1 MNKTM
6 NKDFIWGVATAAY
19 QIEGAENEGGRGKS
33 IWDGEFTKGRIL
45 GDMNGEIACDHYH
58 RYEEDVALLKSLG
71 IKNYRFS
78 ISWPRI
84 FPNGIG
90 EVNLQGV
97 EFYKNL
103 VNRLI
108 AADITPW
115 ATIYHWDLPRKLFE
129 KGGFLNEEISD
140 YFADYAKTVVEIFG
154 DKVKNYFIFNEPQV
168 VVEDGR

>member
-1 MNKTM
+1 MK
-6 NKDFIWGVATAAY
+6 KDFIWGVATAAY

-33 IWDGEFTKGRIL
+33 IWDGEFTKGRVL

-84 FPNGIG
+84 FPNGTG

-97 EFYKNL
+97 AFYKNL

-108 AADITPW
+108 AA
-115 ATIYHWDLPRKLFE
+115 
-129 KGGFLNEEISD
+129 FLSL
-140 YFADYAKTVVEIFG
+140 
-154 DKVKNYFIFNEPQV
+154 
-168 VVEDGR
+168 